1 MKKIIRILRPNN
13 ASPGETCQRT
23 RGSLYCERMIIRSL
37 LLSTIGGFFALLLP
51 ASALAFNPNYII
63 SDEELQD
70 AQAMDRNQ
78 IQAFLERGT
87 LAEYRTADWEG
98 VTRNAAD
105 IIWRAAQQHGINPR
119 FLLVLLQKEQSLVED
134 QDPTEKQ
141 YDWAT
146 GYGVCDDCSMTD
158 AGVSR
163 WQGFG
168 KQINSASLQF
178 IEGYLADIETYGVT
192 AGKYGTN
199 VPVNIDGTTVVPFN
213 AATAAMYA
221 YTPHLHGNENF
232 VKIWDAWFGKEYP
245 TGTLLQAAG
254 ESGVWRIE
262 QGYRRPITS
271 QSALTSR
278 YNARLIITV
287 ASTVLEQYPVGDEIS
302 LANYSLV
309 KDEHGNIYLLVDDAM
324 RHIESMEAFRSIG
337 FSEAELIEITAQEV
351 ATYEVGEPIT
361 AATQDPSGRVVQLK
375 NGAMFLLKD
384 GQRMAIL
391 DPAILEAQM
400 PSARIESAEPVEI
413 EQYREGA
420 FLKLP
425 DGTLVRSM
433 ENPTVYVVAEGKRHA
448 IDSEQTFND
457 YGYAWENIVFV
468 SDDVLNLHK
477 VGADLG
483 AVE

>member
-1 MKKIIRILRPNN
+1 MHIR
-13 ASPGETCQRT
+13 T
-23 RGSLYCERMIIRSL
+23 
-37 LLSTIGGFFALLLP
+37 LSFGIAGFLIALFLP
-51 ASALAFNPNYII
+51 ASAFAFNPNYII
-63 SDEELQD
+63 SDAELTD
-70 AQAMDRNQ
+70 SQAMDRDQ

-87 LAEYRTADWEG
+87 LAEYRTEDWEG
-98 VTRNAAD
+98 RTRYAAD

-134 QDPTEKQ
+134 PDPTQKQ

-168 KQINSASLQF
+168 KQVNSAALQF
-178 IEGYLADIETYGVT
+178 IEGYMADIESYGIT
-192 AGKYGTN
+192 AGKYGPDITIT
-199 VPVNIDGTTVVPFN
+199 IDNTEVTPFN

-221 YTPHLHGNENF
+221 YTPHLHGNSNF
-232 VKIWDAWFGKEYP
+232 VAIWDRWFGKEYP

-254 ESGVWRIE
+254 ENGVWRIE
-262 QGYRRPITS
+262 HGYRRPITS

-278 YNARLIITV
+278 YNKSLIITV
-287 ASTVLEQYPVGDEIS
+287 APTVLEQYPIGEEIA

-309 KDEHGNIYLLVDDAM
+309 KDEDGNIYLLVDDAM
-324 RHIESMEAFRSIG
+324 RHITSMEAFRSIG
-337 FSEAELIEITAQEV
+337 FSEAELVDITAREV
-351 ATYEVGEPIT
+351 SSYAEGEPIT
-361 AATQDPSGRVVQLK
+361 VSTQDPSGRIVQLAS
-375 NGAMFLLKD
+375 GATFLLKD

-391 DPAILEAQM
+391 DPAVLKANFPYAVVE
-400 PSARIESAEPVEI
+400 PAEPMEI
-413 EQYREGA
+413 EQYHEGK

-425 DGTLVRSM
+425 DGTLVRGI
-433 ENPTVYVVAEGKRHA
+433 ENPTVYVIADGERHA

-457 YGYAWENIVFV
+457 YGYDWSNIIFV

-477 VGADLG
+477 IGADLG

>member
-1 MKKIIRILRPNN
+1 MHIRTFSFGII
-13 ASPGETCQRT
+13 
-23 RGSLYCERMIIRSL
+23 
-37 LLSTIGGFFALLLP
+37 GFLAALLFP
-51 ASALAFNPNYII
+51 ASTLAFNPNYII
-63 SDEELQD
+63 SDAELMD
-70 AQAMDRNQ
+70 ADAMNRDQ

-87 LAEYRTADWEG
+87 LAEYRTEDWEG
-98 VTRNAAD
+98 RTRDAAD
-105 IIWRAAQQHGINPR
+105 IIWRAAQQNGINPR

-134 QDPTEKQ
+134 PDPTQKQ

-146 GYGVCDDCSMTD
+146 GYGVCDSCSMSDTGI
-158 AGVSR
+158 AR

-168 KQINSASLQF
+168 KQVNSAAMQF
-178 IEGYLADIETYGVT
+178 IDGYMADIETYGVT

-199 VPVNIDGTTVVPFN
+199 VTVTIDETEVTPYN

-262 QGYRRPITS
+262 HGYRRPITS

-278 YNARLIITV
+278 YNKNLIVTV
-287 ASTVLEQYPVGDEIS
+287 ASTVLDQYPIGEDIA

-309 KDEHGNIYLLVDDAM
+309 KDEDGNIYLLVDDAM
-324 RHIESMEAFRSIG
+324 RRFESMEAFRSIG
-337 FSEAELIEITAQEV
+337 FSEAEIIDITSREV
-351 ATYEVGEPIT
+351 ATYTEGSPIT
-361 AATQDPSGRVVQLK
+361 ITTQDPSGRIVK
-375 NGAMFLLKD
+375 TASGAMFLLRD
-384 GQRMAIL
+384 GTRQQILDTAIL
-391 DPAILEAQM
+391 NANFPNATVETAS
-400 PSARIESAEPVEI
+400 PGEI
-413 EQYREGA
+413 EQYKEGR

-425 DGTLVRSM
+425 DGSLVRSI
-433 ENPTVYVVAEGKRHA
+433 ENPTVYVVADGKRRA

-457 YGYAWENIVFV
+457 YGYAWDNIVFV
-468 SDDVLNLHK
+468 NDDVLNLHK

-483 AVE
+483 AKE

>member
-1 MKKIIRILRPNN
+1 MHIRTLTFGI
-13 ASPGETCQRT
+13 A
-23 RGSLYCERMIIRSL
+23 
-37 LLSTIGGFFALLLP
+37 GFLVALLLP
-51 ASALAFNPNYII
+51 ASAFAFNPNYII
-63 SDEELQD
+63 SDAELTD
-70 AQAMDRNQ
+70 SQAMDRDQ

-87 LAEYRTADWEG
+87 LAEYRTEDWEG
-98 VTRNAAD
+98 RTRYAAD
-105 IIWRAAQQHGINPR
+105 IIWRAAQQNGINPR

-134 QDPTEKQ
+134 PDPTQKQ

-168 KQINSASLQF
+168 KQVNSAALQF
-178 IEGYLADIETYGVT
+178 IEGYMADIESYGIT
-192 AGKYGTN
+192 AGKYGPDITIT
-199 VPVNIDGTTVVPFN
+199 IDGTEVTPFN

-221 YTPHLHGNENF
+221 YTPHLHGNSNF
-232 VKIWDAWFGKEYP
+232 VAIWDRWFGKEYP

-262 QGYRRPITS
+262 HGYRRPITS

-278 YNARLIITV
+278 YNKSLIITV
-287 ASTVLEQYPVGDEIS
+287 APTVLEQYPIGEEIA

-309 KDEHGNIYLLVDDAM
+309 KDEDGNIYLLVDDAM
-324 RHIESMEAFRSIG
+324 RHITSMEAFRSIG
-337 FSEAELIEITAQEV
+337 FSEAELVDITAREV
-351 ATYEVGEPIT
+351 ASYAEGEPIT
-361 AATQDPSGRVVQLK
+361 VTTQDPSGRIVQLAS
-375 NGAMFLLKD
+375 GATFLLKD

-391 DPAILEAQM
+391 DPAVLEANF
-400 PSARIESAEPVEI
+400 PYAVIEHAEPVEI
-413 EQYREGA
+413 EQYREGK

-425 DGTLVRSM
+425 DGTLVRGI
-433 ENPTVYVVAEGKRHA
+433 ENPTVYVIADGERHT

-457 YGYAWENIVFV
+457 YGYDWSNIIFV

-477 VGADLG
+477 IGADLG

>member
-1 MKKIIRILRPNN
+1 MHIR
-13 ASPGETCQRT
+13 T
-23 RGSLYCERMIIRSL
+23 
-37 LLSTIGGFFALLLP
+37 LSIGIAGFLAALFLPVSAFA
-51 ASALAFNPNYII
+51 FDPNYII
-63 SDEELQD
+63 SDAELTD
-70 AQAMDRNQ
+70 SQAMDRNQ

-87 LAEYRTADWEG
+87 LADYRAEDWEG
-98 VTRNAAD
+98 RTRDAAD
-105 IIWRAAQQHGINPR
+105 IIWRAAQQNGINPR
-119 FLLVLLQKEQSLVED
+119 FLLVLLQKEQSLIED
-134 QDPTEKQ
+134 PDPTQKQ

-168 KQINSASLQF
+168 KQVNSAALQF

-192 AGKYGTN
+192 AGKYGPDITIT
-199 VPVNIDGTTVVPFN
+199 IDGTEVTPYN

-221 YTPHLHGNENF
+221 YTPHLHGNSNF
-232 VKIWDAWFGKEYP
+232 VAIWDRWFGKEYP

-254 ESGVWRIE
+254 ENGVYRIE
-262 QGYRRPITS
+262 NGYRRPITS

-278 YNARLIITV
+278 YNKDLIIIV
-287 ASTVLEQYPVGDEIS
+287 APTVLEQYPVGEEIA

-309 KDEHGNIYLLVDDAM
+309 RDEDGNIYLLVDDAM

-337 FSEAELIEITAQEV
+337 FSEAELIDITAREV
-351 ATYEVGEPIT
+351 SAYTEGAPIT
-361 AATQDPSGRVVQLK
+361 TATQDPSGRIVK
-375 NGAMFLLKD
+375 TASGAMFLLRD
-384 GQRMAIL
+384 GTRQQILDSAIL
-391 DPAILEAQM
+391 TANYPNATVDVAAPG
-400 PSARIESAEPVEI
+400 EI
-413 EQYREGA
+413 EQYREGS

-433 ENPTVYVVAEGKRHA
+433 ENPTVYVVADGLRHA

-457 YGYAWENIVFV
+457 YGYAWKNIVFV

-483 AVE
+483 AAE